1 VSQRVRSA
9 RPRELPITLIISK
22 GETCMTARRT
32 GTGLALLVGAALLVV
47 ACSGAAGTT
56 APTTLAAATEAPASE
71 AAPASG
77 LPGFS
82 FALPSFTSDAELE
95 AKFPKE
101 LGGETLQILSM
112 SGSDFL
118 GSGMSG
124 NEIGPILQQLG
135 KAPSDLSV
143 AVGGTT
149 SISVI
154 AFRIKGV
161 PADQFL
167 NAYTSQAQ
175 QGAAITDASFGG
187 KSVKKVVASGQDP
200 VYLYLKDDVIW
211 TVGGSGP
218 TDALLNEAF
227 SKLP

>member
-1 VSQRVRSA
+1 
-9 RPRELPITLIISK
+9 
-22 GETCMTARRT
+22 MTARRT
-32 GTGLALLVGAALLVV
+32 GTGLALLVGAGLLFV
-47 ACSGAAGTT
+47 ACSGAAATT
-56 APTTLAAATEAPASE
+56 APTTTATQGTPTEAPSTD
-71 AAPASG
+71 AAPSIG

-95 AKFPKE
+95 AKFPKD

-112 SGSDFL
+112 SGSDFM

-135 KAPSDLSV
+135 KSPSDLSV
-143 AVGGTT
+143 AVGGTMN
-149 SISVI
+149 ISVI
-154 AFRIKGV
+154 AFRIRGV

-167 NAYTSQAQ
+167 NAYTSQAS
-175 QGAAITDASFGG
+175 QGATITDASFGG
-187 KSVKKVVASGQDP
+187 KSVKKVVASGQDV

-211 TVGGSGP
+211 TVGGSGL

>member
-1 VSQRVRSA
+1 
-9 RPRELPITLIISK
+9 
-22 GETCMTARRT
+22 MTARRT
-32 GTGLALLVGAALLVV
+32 GTGLALLVGAALFVV
-47 ACSGAAGTT
+47 ACSGSAATT
-56 APTTLAAATEAPASE
+56 APSAAPTTLTAATQAPASQ
-71 AAPASG
+71 APSSG

-101 LGGETLQILSM
+101 LGGETIQILSM
-112 SGSDFL
+112 SGSDFM

-124 NEIGPILQQLG
+124 NELGPVLQQLG
-135 KAPSDLSV
+135 KSPSDLSV
-143 AVGGTT
+143 AVGGTMN
-149 SISVI
+149 ISVI

-167 NAYTSQAQ
+167 NAYTSQAA

-187 KSVKKVVASGQDP
+187 KSVKKVVATGQDP

-211 TVGGSGP
+211 TVGGSGL

>member
-1 VSQRVRSA
+1 
-9 RPRELPITLIISK
+9 
-22 GETCMTARRT
+22 MTARRT

-47 ACSGAAGTT
+47 ACSGSAATTAPTT
-56 APTTLAAATEAPASE
+56 APTTLAAATGVPASE
-71 AAPASG
+71 APSSG

-101 LGGETLQILSM
+101 LGGETIQILSM
-112 SGSDFL
+112 SGSDFM

-135 KAPSDLSV
+135 KSPSDLSV
-143 AVGGTT
+143 AVGGTMN
-149 SISVI
+149 ISVI

-167 NAYTSQAQ
+167 NAYTSQAS

-187 KSVKKVVASGQDP
+187 KSVKKVVAPEQDP

-211 TVGGSGP
+211 TVGGSGL